1 MNKTQK
7 VNLVYIELRK
17 HARTDVSDIKLL
29 QGSEKLVNEIFKR
42 KQPKFV
48 IHEGRKSIEFS
59 SQEHAYDD
67 GGWKVFEKELS
78 RGSFRMCD
86 DWEGV
91 TVDLL
96 AKNFDLENIVNQIA
110 A

>member
-7 VNLVYIELRK
+7 VNSVYFELKK
-17 HARTDVSDIKLL
+17 HASSDVSNTDLL
-29 QGSEKLVNEIFKR
+29 RGAKELVNEVIKE
-42 KQPKFV
+42 KKPKFV
-48 IHEGRKSIEFS
+48 IHEGRKAFEFQS
-59 SQEHAYDD
+59 LEGAYDD
-67 GGWKVFEKELS
+67 GGWRIFERELS
-78 RGSFRMCD
+78 RGNFRMCD

-96 AKNFDLENIVNQIA
+96 EGNFDLDSFVDKIA